1 MSFIDAEVTAV
12 SRAFVCAVIF
22 LICLAWPA
30 GAAEEAKYRLDTGD
44 VIRVSVWGHT
54 DLGAQVTVG
63 PDGRV
68 ALPLLG
74 EVSVRGA
81 TLSEVEAQTAAKLA
95 EFVRE
100 PQVTV
105 VLVARRQISVKVFG
119 QVNRPGAFLV
129 NPDASVAELIA
140 MAGGAT
146 KRAALEQVQ
155 LMKGGDPGT
164 TEILS
169 QGKDDK
175 FGLGLV
181 VTGGSKPLLSD
192 GDVIFVPE
200 TRKLDWQFVLGIL
213 GGLLTLKQ
221 LVL

>member
-1 MSFIDAEVTAV
+1 MN
-12 SRAFVCAVIF
+12 RALICAVIA
-22 LICLAWPA
+22 LLCLARPIA
-30 GAAEEAKYRLDTGD
+30 GAEVDKYRLDTGD
-44 VIRVSVWGHT
+44 VIRVSVWGHE
-54 DLGAQVTVG
+54 DLGVQVTVG

-81 TLSEVEAQTAAKLA
+81 TLSEVEAQTTAKFA
-95 EFVRE
+95 EFLRE

-129 NPDASVAELIA
+129 NPDASIAELIA

-155 LMKGGDPGT
+155 LMKGGDPARA
-164 TEILS
+164 EILP

-175 FGLGLV
+175 FGLV
-181 VTGGSKPLLSD
+181 SQGGSKPQLAD

-200 TRKLDWQFVLGIL
+200 TRKIDWQFLLGIL

-221 LVL
+221 LIS